1 MPSLRHENTLRTSG
15 FRVVAGVDEAGRGP
29 LAGPVCV
36 AAVVLPE
43 KFRHRVL
50 NDSKQ
55 LTPAMREKLYEE
67 ITSDERIRWHCV
79 SIDVAEIDRVNI
91 LQATWQGMRAAA
103 LALDPC
109 PDAVLI
115 DGTPVK
121 QYPVHHVAL
130 VNGDS
135 LSFSIAAASIIAK
148 VTRDR
153 IMAEL
158 ANHHPEYGFEA
169 HKGYGTPQHLA
180 ALRKHGP
187 CVHHRRSFSPVSQ
200 TEFQFTEI

>member
-1 MPSLRHENTLRTSG
+1 MPTLRHENTLRTAG

-43 KFRHRVL
+43 KFKHRVL

-55 LTPAMREKLYEE
+55 LCEAKREKIYAE
-67 ITSDERIRWHCV
+67 ITGDERIRWHCV
-79 SIDVAEIDRVNI
+79 SIDVQEIDRVNI
-91 LQATWQGMRAAA
+91 LQATWQGMRAAV
-103 LALDPC
+103 LALNPC

-115 DGTPVK
+115 DGLPVR

-153 IMAEL
+153 IMKEL
-158 ANHHPEYGFEA
+158 AQHHPEYGFDA
-169 HKGYGTPQHLA
+169 HKGYGTRQHLA

-187 CVHHRRSFSPVSQ
+187 CPHHRRSFSPVAQ
-200 TEFQFTEI
+200 QEFQFDMA

>member
-1 MPSLRHENTLRTSG
+1 MPTLRHENTLRASG
-15 FRVVAGVDEAGRGP
+15 FRVIAGVDEAGRGP

-55 LTPAMREKLYEE
+55 LSHAKREQLYDE
-67 ITSDERIRWHCV
+67 ITQDERIRWHCV
-79 SIDVAEIDRVNI
+79 SIEVAEIDRVNI
-91 LQATWQGMRAAA
+91 LQATWQGMRAAVMA
-103 LALDPC
+103 LNPC

-130 VNGDS
+130 VDGDS

-153 IMAEL
+153 IMTQL
-158 ANHHPEYGFEA
+158 AQHHPEYGFEA
-169 HKGYGTPQHLA
+169 HKGYGTKQHLA

-187 CVHHRRSFSPVSQ
+187 CTHHRRSFAPVAQ
-200 TEFQFTEI
+200 TEFQFDTV